1 MQTWRKAGTTNQRK
15 RKVCVP
21 AVTPLGT
28 AQPPVRKLTGTL
40 SLQVLRPQSLD
51 SETSSWEPHVRPNRT
66 AAVPSSDARRSE
78 PDHSC
83 HRPNCHWSK
92 RPSSLA
98 PHGSHPTQQPPI
110 PHPTSDTGRARAAA
124 PSLKAC
130 SASHGAKRT
139 RSPPPPPPTVASPS
153 THAPGV
159 RSPASPSSPG
169 PALPSA
175 QPWLPP
181 SLCAH
186 PAHVFTH
193 TSPPKLRLTCCFLR
207 RGQPS
212 FPCRISPHPRLI
224 ISRRVI

>member
-1 MQTWRKAGTTNQRK
+1 MTKSQPHKTEAPVGSASGPSLLGTPGCVPVAPRMHTSSSHVTPELQVRVLIVPLTSLLKCLLGTANQRK

-98 PHGSHPTQQPPI
+98 PHGSHPTQQPPT
-110 PHPTSDTGRARAAA
+110 PTPLPIQDEPER
-124 PSLKAC
+124 
-130 SASHGAKRT
+130 
-139 RSPPPPPPTVASPS
+139 PP
-153 THAPGV
+153 
-159 RSPASPSSPG
+159 
-169 PALPSA
+169 
-175 QPWLPP
+175 
-181 SLCAH
+181 
-186 PAHVFTH
+186 
-193 TSPPKLRLTCCFLR
+193 LR
-207 RGQPS
+207 
-212 FPCRISPHPRLI
+212 
-224 ISRRVI
+224 